1 MLGPSRDG
9 EDDGTRQDG
18 VPDEDDCQPD
28 GQALEVKPAVVVVLH
43 GIT

>member
-1 MLGPSRDG
+1 MLGSSRGG
-9 EDDGTRQDG
+9 EDDRDRQDG
-18 VPDEDDCQPD
+18 VSDKDHYQAD